1 MVHVIQFYWHVTKNI
16 LIIWNAF
23 TTLNIPPFYC
33 EQRSDYEQQ
42 IIGKWFARGY

>member
-1 MVHVIQFYWHVTKNI
+1 MLRIVGHVTKNI
-16 LIIWNAF
+16 LIIWNTF
-23 TTLNIPPFYC
+23 TTLNRQPFYC